1 MTKNKAG
8 FTLLELIITISL
20 LAILAVVAAG
30 SYIGYQRTFELES
43 AARDIVDN
51 LRDAQG
57 RAMASENNLNWGI
70 HFENNISGG
79 PFYSRFSGSSYITS
93 DETFYLP
100 SSIQFNTPTTGNS
113 LDIIFNKLKGTIASD
128 LSIIIS
134 LTASSSDTR
143 TISVNKAGK
152 ITSN

>member
-1 MTKNKAG
+1 MPKNQTG
-8 FTLLELIITISL
+8 FTLLELMITISL
-20 LAILAVVAAG
+20 LAILAVAAAA
-30 SYIGYQRTFELES
+30 SYIGYQRSFELES

-51 LRDAQG
+51 LRDVQG
-57 RAMASENNLNWGI
+57 RSMASENNLTWGI

-79 PFYSRFSGSSYITS
+79 PFYSRFSGSSYITP

-100 SSIQFNTPTTGNS
+100 SSIQFNTPTSGNS
-113 LDIIFNKLKGTIASD
+113 IDIIFNKLKGTIAGD